1 MIEMPNPIELLLAA
15 AIGYLLGAIPT
26 GVLLCRA
33 LGAPDVREE
42 GSGHTGG
49 LNVSRQAG
57 IWAGALT
64 GILDTCLGALAVAGA
79 SHFTG
84 SPWAAAVAGVMAAV
98 GHNWSVFIAF
108 RGGIGLSKLFGA
120 LLAFSA
126 LPALAG
132 AAIFLIVWPILVK
145 LLRVHRARATV
156 LLMAIAGPVFWLLG
170 LSLPGIF
177 LGAAGGLAVIVKT
190 VPDWSRQYE

>member
-1 MIEMPNPIELLLAA
+1 MPDAIELLLAA
-15 AIGYLLGAIPT
+15 TIGYLLGAIPT
-26 GVLLCRA
+26 GVLICKA
-33 LGAPDVREE
+33 LGAPDARQE

-64 GILDTCLGALAVAGA
+64 GILDTGLGALAVAVA

-84 SPWAAAVAGVMAAV
+84 SPWAAAAAGVMAVV
-98 GHNWSVFIAF
+98 GHNWSVFIGF

-120 LLAFSA
+120 LLVFAT

-170 LSLPGIF
+170 LSFPGIL
-177 LGAAGGLAVIVKT
+177 LGMAGGLAVIVKT
-190 VPDWSRQYE
+190 LPDWRRAYE